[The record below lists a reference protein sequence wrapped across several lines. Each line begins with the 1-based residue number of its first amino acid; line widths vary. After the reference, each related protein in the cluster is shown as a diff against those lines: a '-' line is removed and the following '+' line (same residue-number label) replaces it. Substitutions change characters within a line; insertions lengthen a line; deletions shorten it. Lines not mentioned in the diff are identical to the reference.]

1 MMRFQTKEG
10 KIFNAVS
17 FNRFVS
23 KMGQGTLYIAKVTLD
38 NETWIVN
45 SNEDKN
51 DLRNKAISFVKKFKQ
66 PVKVCKVERYI
77 DEYESKD
84 LYDFT
89 YEDCLKRKYPQTI

>member
-17 FNRFVS
+17 FNRFIS
-23 KMGQGTLYIAKVTLD
+23 KMEQGTLYIAKVILD

-66 PVKVCKVERYI
+66 PVKICRVDRFI
-77 DEYESKD
+77 DEYESNE
-84 LYDFT
+84 LYSLS
-89 YEDCLKRKYPQTI
+89 YEDCLAK